1 MIDHTAEKVFPA
13 RLDQLEPV
21 QEFVN
26 GVLEQYGCTPRM
38 LFQLDVA
45 IEEIFVNI
53 AHYAYSYMPNGE
65 GDAIIR
71 CRVGGEP
78 LGVSIQFIDHGQP
91 FNPLEK
97 EDADIT
103 LSAEERDIGGLGIL
117 MVKKSMDAVDYK
129 YEDGSNILTIQKY
142 IQVK

>member
-1 MIDHTAEKVFPA
+1 MIDHTAERVFPA

-21 QEFVN
+21 QEFVHE
-26 GVLEQYGCTPRM
+26 VLERYGCTPKV

-53 AHYAYSYMPNGE
+53 AHYAYLPEGE

-71 CRVGGEP
+71 CQVGGEP
-78 LGVSIQFIDHGQP
+78 LQMTIQFVDHGRP
-91 FNPLEK
+91 FNPLAK

-129 YEDGSNILTIQKY
+129 YENGQNILSIQKY
-142 IQVK
+142 IDAR